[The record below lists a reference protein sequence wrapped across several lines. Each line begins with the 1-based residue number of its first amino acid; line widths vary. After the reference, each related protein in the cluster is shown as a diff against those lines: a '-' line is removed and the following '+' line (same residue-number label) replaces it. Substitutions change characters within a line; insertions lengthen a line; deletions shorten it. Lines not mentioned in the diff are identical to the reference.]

1 MTPVRML
8 MTVLVQLLMSAACAE
23 GTASQQATATAMATS
38 STPLVCAVEIAL
50 QIQTRMVFVTTWTTA
65 SERLM
70 SVAFATA
77 LVPSMSVDA
86 QTSQRETAIAM
97 ETKKT
102 HWAFVVE
109 IVTPML
115 MQMAFVT
122 MKMTA

>member
-1 MTPVRML
+1 
-8 MTVLVQLLMSAACAE
+8 
-23 GTASQQATATAMATS
+23 
-38 STPLVCAVEIAL
+38 
-50 QIQTRMVFVTTWTTA
+50 
-65 SERLM
+65 
-70 SVAFATA
+70 
-77 LVPSMSVDA
+77 
-86 QTSQRETAIAM
+86 M